1 VAGALRGARAHQQP
15 DGFPAAR
22 GRVAGLSMAGLALFL
37 LVGTFVL
44 FLRFVAKL
52 VIQWVLDI

>member
-1 VAGALRGARAHQQP
+1 
-15 DGFPAAR
+15 
-22 GRVAGLSMAGLALFL
+22 MAGLALFL